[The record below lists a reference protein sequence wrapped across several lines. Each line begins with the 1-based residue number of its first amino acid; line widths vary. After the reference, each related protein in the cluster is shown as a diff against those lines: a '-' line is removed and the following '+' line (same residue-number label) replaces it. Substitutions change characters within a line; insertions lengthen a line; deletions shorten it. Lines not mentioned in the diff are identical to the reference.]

1 MNKRLTAAPAKG
13 WRERLL
19 PLLFWLLVWEG
30 AALCAGHRALGEAWA
45 LWRESGDPSGLLTC
59 LWEGQAFILPAPPRV
74 AQELVELVGTADF
87 WRTAAASLCRVFAGA
102 AAGVGLGTA
111 LAAFTAVSRWA
122 RLIFAPAVKVVRAA
136 PVASFIILV
145 LLWADRNWV
154 PAIIAALMVLP
165 VVWANV
171 VQGVESTDQ
180 QLLELSRAYGFPRR
194 RTLTLVYVPS
204 VLPYFAAA
212 CRTSLGL
219 AWKAG
224 VAAEVLCL
232 PKLAIG
238 TQVSNAKTYLETPAL
253 FAWTL
258 TVLCLSFLLEWGL
271 GRLLGRLERGKG
283 GTDRAGDP

>member
-1 MNKRLTAAPAKG
+1 M
-13 WRERLL
+13 

-74 AQELVELVGTADF
+74 AQELLELVGTADF
-87 WRTAAASLCRVFAGA
+87 WRTAVASLCRVFAGA

-111 LAAFTAVSRWA
+111 LAALTAVSRWA

-171 VQGVESTDQ
+171 VQGVESTDA
-180 QLLELSRAYGFPRR
+180 QLLELARAYGFPRR